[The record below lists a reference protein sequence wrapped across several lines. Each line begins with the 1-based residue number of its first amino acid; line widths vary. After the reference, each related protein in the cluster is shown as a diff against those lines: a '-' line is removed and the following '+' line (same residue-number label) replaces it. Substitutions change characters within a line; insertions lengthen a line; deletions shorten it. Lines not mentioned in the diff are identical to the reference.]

1 MALVLIRGENNSKL
15 LNAIAD
21 MERHGNL
28 NLACKPKM
36 IDSRFADKL
45 VEGILHS
52 KLKTKSKVATAFFIK
67 EDTTLSIMQIK
78 KIHPPAHV
86 VIVSDEY
93 DAYDKLKLNDAKKL
107 TLVLQKIKEKYSLSG
122 LTIRCFDLLNSI
134 HTTSCLG
141 LAYFNSLGIVS
152 ACEGDIPSLI
162 SMYLVNELFNKPS
175 FMANPSRIDITN
187 NKMIFAHCT
196 LPLNMTKSYKLDT
209 HYESNIGVAIKGEMK
224 EDVITIFK
232 LSRNLKDYFVTSGKI
247 IKNLNE
253 NNLCRTQIEVEVDN
267 NINYFL
273 NRPYGNHHIIFYG
286 NYVKEINDFF
296 KNRI

>member
-93 DAYDKLKLNDAKKL
+93 DADATQAIEKLLAL
-107 TLVLQKIKEKYSLSG
+107 MEPVLIL
-122 LTIRCFDLLNSI
+122 F
-134 HTTSCLG
+134 LG
-141 LAYFNSLGIVS
+141 LVVGIIVI
-152 ACEGDIPSLI
+152 AVLLPIY
-162 SMYLVNELFNKPS
+162 SMYSS
-175 FMANPSRIDITN
+175 F
-187 NKMIFAHCT
+187 
-196 LPLNMTKSYKLDT
+196 
-209 HYESNIGVAIKGEMK
+209 
-224 EDVITIFK
+224 
-232 LSRNLKDYFVTSGKI
+232 
-247 IKNLNE
+247 
-253 NNLCRTQIEVEVDN
+253 
-267 NINYFL
+267 
-273 NRPYGNHHIIFYG
+273 
-286 NYVKEINDFF
+286 
-296 KNRI
+296 